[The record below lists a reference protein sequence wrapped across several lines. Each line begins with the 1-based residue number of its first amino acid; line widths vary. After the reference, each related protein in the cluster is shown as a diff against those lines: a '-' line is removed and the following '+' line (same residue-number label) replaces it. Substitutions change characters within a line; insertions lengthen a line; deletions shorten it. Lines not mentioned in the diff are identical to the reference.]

1 MNTINT
7 LLTNAK
13 SYSQLLLD
21 AVARHPQRVSVLLAA
36 LLLGG
41 GGGAFAVAN
50 LGPDVSNLPVQTL
63 VENIETPNLQTQI
76 AALEQQTLKLYRN
89 DVTRASDTAESLLR
103 RMGLVDAAAA
113 EFIRKSPE
121 ARHALLSRS
130 GHNVSVEA
138 NEQQQ
143 LITLTTR
150 WLKNDN
156 DSQFQR
162 IVISR
167 TAENKFTL
175 SSGSA
180 PLTASVRMTGGTVAS
195 SLYAASDEAR
205 LPDSITHQLAD
216 VFLVKLIS
224 TAISKK
230 ALFSLLFMKH

>member
-21 AVARHPQRVSVLLAA
+21 VFARHPQRVSVLLAT

-50 LGPDVSNLPVQTL
+50 LGPDASNLPVQIL

-76 AALEQQTLKLYRN
+76 AALEQRTLKLYRN

-121 ARHALLSRS
+121 ARLALLSRS

-167 TAENKFTL
+167 NDNSLKLGVVVVFE
-175 SSGSA
+175 
-180 PLTASVRMTGGTVAS
+180 PTGCER
-195 SLYAASDEAR
+195 D
-205 LPDSITHQLAD
+205 QL
-216 VFLVKLIS
+216 
-224 TAISKK
+224 
-230 ALFSLLFMKH
+230 LLFIRLNRNVVA